1 MRRQFDGL
9 VVECLTK
16 VNSHFDQINQ
26 LRQVTCDVRT
36 KRSIGHGR
44 ASFGAVGAL
53 SFERAAAGIRPI
65 VLLIRSEPRA
75 VSGISIT
82 RLNILQ

>member
-1 MRRQFDGL
+1 MRRWFGDDL

-16 VNSHFDQINQ
+16 NEQPTAIRS
-26 LRQVTCDVRT
+26 LRQVTQDVQA
-36 KRSIGHGR
+36 KRSIHGR
-44 ASFGAVGAL
+44 ASFRAVEAL

-75 VSGISIT
+75 VSGRS
-82 RLNILQ
+82 